1 MRVPAFPRTHEKD
14 TVSRVFDYTATIMK
28 LQLQYLILGRN
39 AAEHHVQKIV
49 STGAALLHAEALI
62 LKKSQGL
69 AVVSGHAVNG
79 EGARKLK
86 CQNAR
91 LTGFRTNLDD
101 CGRIE
106 RVVGKNRGLECIM
119 QGAESNRTSRG
130 IREPVGH
137 PSVIKRSGS
146 VLDRLSEEKLLI
158 AASVHDDVER
168 AGGYAVH
175 PGEEGRPRI
184 RRQEVDENTK
194 SVVLIDAGERR
205 LPLGQESRIRL
216 WRETSFAKLKEQL
229 IGRSICEAKVGAAEC
244 FVENRRPEKAAHLL
258 LFDGITR
265 RGKHMAAAGENRSGD
280 ASMERREEGEGP
292 FFQRNDRIAAA
303 KLDALFRY
311 ETIDLGRI
319 DSQPIDGVVQFV
331 RRLLGRK
338 NSCRH
343 EQTPQR
349 ENSGPN
355 PHASSVVRFG
365 MGEQGGR
372 DKRDVEDLK

>member
-1 MRVPAFPRTHEKD
+1 
-14 TVSRVFDYTATIMK
+14 
-28 LQLQYLILGRN
+28 
-39 AAEHHVQKIV
+39 
-49 STGAALLHAEALI
+49 
-62 LKKSQGL
+62 
-69 AVVSGHAVNG
+69 
-79 EGARKLK
+79 
-86 CQNAR
+86 
-91 LTGFRTNLDD
+91 
-101 CGRIE
+101 
-106 RVVGKNRGLECIM
+106 
-119 QGAESNRTSRG
+119 
-130 IREPVGH
+130 
-137 PSVIKRSGS
+137 
-146 VLDRLSEEKLLI
+146 
-158 AASVHDDVER
+158 
-168 AGGYAVH
+168 
-175 PGEEGRPRI
+175 
-184 RRQEVDENTK
+184 
-194 SVVLIDAGERR
+194 
-205 LPLGQESRIRL
+205 
-216 WRETSFAKLKEQL
+216 
-229 IGRSICEAKVGAAEC
+229 
-244 FVENRRPEKAAHLL
+244 
-258 LFDGITR
+258 
-265 RGKHMAAAGENRSGD
+265 MAAAGENRSGD

>member
-1 MRVPAFPRTHEKD
+1 
-14 TVSRVFDYTATIMK
+14 
-28 LQLQYLILGRN
+28 
-39 AAEHHVQKIV
+39 
-49 STGAALLHAEALI
+49 
-62 LKKSQGL
+62 
-69 AVVSGHAVNG
+69 
-79 EGARKLK
+79 
-86 CQNAR
+86 
-91 LTGFRTNLDD
+91 
-101 CGRIE
+101 
-106 RVVGKNRGLECIM
+106 
-119 QGAESNRTSRG
+119 
-130 IREPVGH
+130 
-137 PSVIKRSGS
+137 
-146 VLDRLSEEKLLI
+146 
-158 AASVHDDVER
+158 
-168 AGGYAVH
+168 
-175 PGEEGRPRI
+175 
-184 RRQEVDENTK
+184 RQEVDENTK

-303 KLDALFRY
+303 KLDALFRSIAAAKLDALFRY

-355 PHASSVVRFG
+355 PHASSV
-365 MGEQGGR
+365 
-372 DKRDVEDLK
+372 